1 MCDPCGTPCCV
12 CDPCGTPCCVLGAVV
27 EGPDSPHV
35 EPVVKAVSAVHEEG
49 MGPLSVRLE

>member
-1 MCDPCGTPCCV
+1 MVRAVHPAACV
-12 CDPCGTPCCVLGAVV
+12 IHAVHPLCVLGAVV